1 MRWLNHKKLLFSA
14 FVLLLFCLFLPSC
27 YPPIAFAKTYTITE
41 AELTQLEQ
49 NLARLQASS
58 ENKQKQLQAQSAN
71 LKKLEERLTLSLKQ
85 NEETQNSL
93 ANAEAYLKQYEA
105 EMKHKQAVKERQR
118 NMWIVLA
125 GIATAWACVK

>member
-14 FVLLLFCLFLPSC
+14 FALLLFCLFLPSC

-49 NLARLQASS
+49 NLAQLQASS
-58 ENKQKQLQAQSAN
+58 ESKQKQLQNQSEN

-118 NMWIVLA
+118 NVWMVFA
-125 GIATAWACVK
+125 GIATAWAACK